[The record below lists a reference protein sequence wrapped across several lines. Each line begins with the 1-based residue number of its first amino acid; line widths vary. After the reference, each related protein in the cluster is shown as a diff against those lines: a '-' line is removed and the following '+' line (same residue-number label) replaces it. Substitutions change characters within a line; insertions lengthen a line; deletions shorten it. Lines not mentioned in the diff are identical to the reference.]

1 MSSQEDVGVL
11 KIDKVIISGLTTPV
25 IHPDPDV
32 TGGLALSLIVSSLVK
47 VLIDPWFNQSAFDTA
62 ELLINEEPTAV
73 ATKTINPGEENK
85 RFTMDLPAAFLRN
98 GINRIRLRVTRVSQ
112 GPETSEDLVVLY
124 HTPRPGGEVVGSGD
138 NPNLLMTL
146 PADVIANG
154 LNADRVVQGVDVTL
168 RWVYMRVHDKLTLD
182 CDGHTVFHTVTAAQ
196 ATAGIVI
203 LKLFADAFPKD
214 NANFAMRFRVVDQ
227 IGNSSG
233 PLAIW
238 SKTTYINVH
247 IRTPVLDLKAPTLQ
261 EAREL
266 GGTRLNFVQDFYE
279 AQFATV
285 LVTYTGSARG
295 QTVKVYWIGRNSTY
309 GSEIQTVDYAGQV
322 LRFLVPRLEVVDC
335 IGSGAQISYTVRLP
349 DTTEDLPSKD
359 LDITVTAQ
367 KHLLREPTLS
377 EDKTNLRI
385 YYPALEGYYKARI
398 SLTVGGTRYDGDEI
412 QIPQVAPYVN
422 IAVPPSWVSL
432 NKGKLGLFNFTL
444 KRTGTTEPIIFS
456 WYLRVIL

>member
-1 MSSQEDVGVL
+1 MSSQEDIGAL
-11 KIDKVIISGLTTPV
+11 KIEKVIISGLTIPI

-32 TGGLALSLIVSSLVK
+32 TGGLALSLIVSSLAK
-47 VLIDPWFNQSAFDTA
+47 VLIDPWFNQSPLDTA
-62 ELLINEEPTAV
+62 ELWINEEPTAV

-85 RFTMDLPAAFLRN
+85 RFTMDLPDAFLRN
-98 GINRIRLRVTRVSQ
+98 GINRIRLKVTRVGQ
-112 GPETSEDLVVLY
+112 APESSADLVVLY
-124 HTPRPGGEVVGSGD
+124 HTPRPGGEVVGSGG

-154 LNADRVVQGVDVTL
+154 LDAGRVAQGVDVRL
-168 RWVYMRVHDKLTLD
+168 SYIYMRAYDKITLD
-182 CDGHTVFHTVTAAQ
+182 CDGHTVLHTVTPAQ
-196 ATAGIVI
+196 AAAGIVI
-203 LKLFADAFPKD
+203 LKLFADAFPRD
-214 NANFAMRFRVVDQ
+214 NPRFAMRFRVVDQ

-247 IRTPVLDLKAPTLQ
+247 IRTPVLDLKAPTVQ

-367 KHLLREPTLS
+367 KHLLREPTLNA
-377 EDKTNLRI
+377 DKTNLRI